1 MGGGIIM
8 ERKRTN
14 IPTSYYYGCRADLF
28 AKEAEKA
35 DRLGFPDTARD
46 MYEKEKEYRGLAQQL
61 EVSIYGVTR
70 S

>member
-8 ERKRTN
+8 ERNRAL
-14 IPTSYYYGCRADLF
+14 IPSYYYGHRADLF

-35 DRLGFPDTARD
+35 DRLGFPHIARD